1 MRWCAA
7 RPVEAVPQTT
17 FDPYH
22 VLNVAPDAADTVIAA
37 AYRALARRHH
47 PDRAG
52 EAATAAMARIN
63 RAWEMIGTP
72 AAREAHDARLRRP
85 LVATGPGH
93 PSAPPIDPT
102 RSWFEPEPDGTGA
115 AGPPPGRAAG
125 SVLPFGRHIGWS
137 LGEIARVDV
146 GYLEW
151 LEHRREGRPYRQEI
165 DALLRRIGRRE
176 PADSGAD
183 RRRGLLGRMRA

>member
-1 MRWCAA
+1 VRN
-7 RPVEAVPQTT
+7 TT
-17 FDPYH
+17 FDPYR
-22 VLNVAPDAADTVIAA
+22 VLQVAPDAKDTDIAA

-52 EAATAAMARIN
+52 EAATPAMARIN
-63 RAWEMIGTP
+63 RAWEMIGTS
-72 AAREAHDARLRRP
+72 AARAAHDAERRP
-85 LVATGPGH
+85 LVATGPGRPAAEPVDH
-93 PSAPPIDPT
+93 T

-115 AGPPPGRAAG
+115 AGPPPGRPFG

-151 LEHRREGRPYRQEI
+151 LEDRREGRPFREEI
-165 DALLRRIGRRE
+165 DVLLRRIGRR
-176 PADSGAD
+176 PADDPAGD
-183 RRRGLLGRMRA
+183 VPQRGFLRRTRV

>member
-1 MRWCAA
+1 MRN
-7 RPVEAVPQTT
+7 TT
-17 FDPYH
+17 FDPYD
-22 VLNVAPDAADTVIAA
+22 VLGVAPDAEDAVIAA

-52 EAATAAMARIN
+52 EAATSSMARIN
-63 RAWEMIGTP
+63 RAWELIGTS
-72 AAREAHDARLRRP
+72 AARASYDADRRRP
-85 LVATGPGH
+85 VIATGPGH
-93 PSAPPIDPT
+93 ASSQQVDHA

-115 AGPPPGRAAG
+115 AGPPPGRPFG

-151 LEHRREGRPYRQEI
+151 LEDRREARAYREEI
-165 DALLRRIGRRE
+165 DALLRRIGRR
-176 PADSGAD
+176 PVGDAAGDGRQPGFL
-183 RRRGLLGRMRA
+183 RRTRV